1 MAKTTQRNH
10 TAISVEAEEIQ
21 FNDDCVSIKGIKV
34 SLEGEITD
42 QLGEL
47 KVKALPVFLEFFKTF
62 AKEIMEE
69 ESKKSNFTT
78 MKVSPQEEAH
88 IN

>member
-10 TAISVEAEEIQ
+10 NAVSIEAEEIQ

-34 SLEGEITD
+34 SIEGEMTD
-42 QLGEL
+42 ELGEL
-47 KVKALPVFLEFFKTF
+47 KVKALPTLLQYFESIITKT
-62 AKEIMEE
+62 MEE
-69 ESKKSNFTT
+69 ETKNYSFNT
-78 MKVSPQEEAH
+78 MKTSPQEETH